1 MQTVNPFINALL
13 TDFYQL
19 TMLSAYYQSGQH
31 RRRVA
36 FEYFYRSAPFGG
48 LYAIFVGLHELIH
61 YLQTFAFT
69 EEHIAYLRSLNTF
82 DEAFLAHLRQLRFT
96 GDLESMREG
105 EVLLPGVYGLR
116 VTAALEEAQ
125 IIESALLNLLNFP
138 TLIATKAAHIKFN
151 AEEKPVLEFG
161 LRRAQGADGAL
172 TASRAA
178 YIGGADATSNV
189 LAGFKYGIPVA
200 GTHAHSYVM
209 FFPDELS
216 AFERYAQVFPNSA
229 LFLVDTYDV
238 YQGLQNAIRVAH
250 EMRAQGGQA
259 RGVRIDSGDL
269 VYWSIVAHVL
279 FERANLPEMRIVL
292 SNDLN
297 ERSIALIH
305 NEIRR
310 SVRDEGYLREISLQ
324 VGGEVGKISAEA
336 VIDRLVFGV
345 GTDLITGGNQ
355 SSLGGV
361 YKLVAVQGADGTWQ
375 PRIKVS
381 AQPEKMTNPSLKQV
395 VRLLRNGFLVAD
407 IIALPDEEIV
417 PHKPFVGINPANPNQ
432 RTTYRDFDQVER
444 LHVPIFE
451 AGKLV
456 YTPPSLAEVKAYARG
471 RARTI
476 RLESR
481 RLENPHTL
489 KVSLTE
495 RYYAYKEAVIQVAL
509 QQGSQ
514 ERSEDSV

>member
-1 MQTVNPFINALL
+1 M
-13 TDFYQL
+13 
-19 TMLSAYYQSGQH
+19 
-31 RRRVA
+31 
-36 FEYFYRSAPFGG
+36 
-48 LYAIFVGLHELIH
+48 
-61 YLQTFAFT
+61 
-69 EEHIAYLRSLNTF
+69 
-82 DEAFLAHLRQLRFT
+82 
-96 GDLESMREG
+96 
-105 EVLLPGVYGLR
+105 
-116 VTAALEEAQ
+116 
-125 IIESALLNLLNFP
+125 
-138 TLIATKAAHIKFN
+138 
-151 AEEKPVLEFG
+151 
-161 LRRAQGADGAL
+161 
-172 TASRAA
+172 
-178 YIGGADATSNV
+178 
-189 LAGFKYGIPVA
+189 
-200 GTHAHSYVM
+200 
-209 FFPDELS
+209 
-216 AFERYAQVFPNSA
+216 
-229 LFLVDTYDV
+229 
-238 YQGLQNAIRVAH
+238 
-250 EMRAQGGQA
+250 
-259 RGVRIDSGDL
+259 RIDSGDL

-324 VGGEVGKISAEA
+324 VGGEVGKNFGGGGHRSAGLRRGHRF
-336 VIDRLVFGV
+336 DH
-345 GTDLITGGNQ
+345 GGNQ